1 MKEAHIFILNFL
13 FECNEKVQVSKTYS
27 QGHHK
32 KILTETYFLK
42 NLHLNNKKNLYIPKN
57 YDINTN
63 MKRKLQKGGIFVEE
77 NLEKETKKVLVVD
90 DEQAIIDVLVYN
102 LQKEGYETLEATD
115 GVTAVNIALEQKPD
129 LMLLDIMLPK
139 MDGLTVCKRVKNYLN
154 IPILMLTAKD
164 AEIDK
169 IVGLELGADDYITK
183 PFSVRELM
191 ARVKA
196 NLRKNEISSIVKETI
211 PEATET
217 EKNAENVIKVND
229 IELDLDRFEVKVRG
243 EIIDLTLREF
253 EVLKFLASQPGQ
265 VVTRETLLEKVWGY
279 EYYGD
284 IRTVDVTV
292 RRIREKIE
300 ANPKEPRYLKVV
312 WGIGYKIEKI

>member
-1 MKEAHIFILNFL
+1 M
-13 FECNEKVQVSKTYS
+13 
-27 QGHHK
+27 
-32 KILTETYFLK
+32 
-42 NLHLNNKKNLYIPKN
+42 
-57 YDINTN
+57 
-63 MKRKLQKGGIFVEE
+63 EE
-77 NLEKETKKVLVVD
+77 NLEKEVKKVLVVD
-90 DEQAIIDVLVYN
+90 DEQSIIDVLVYN
-102 LQKEGYETLEATD
+102 LKKEGYETLEATD
-115 GVTAVNIALEQKPD
+115 GITAVNIALEKKPD

-139 MDGLTVCKRVKNYLN
+139 LDGLSVCKRVKNYLN

-196 NLRKNEISSIVKETI
+196 NLRKNEMSNVPKET
-211 PEATET
+211 
-217 EKNAENVIKVND
+217 VND
-229 IELDLDRFEVKVRG
+229 ISEVETNNDNIIKVKDLELDLDRFEVKVRG

-265 VVTRETLLEKVWGY
+265 VITRETLLEKVWGY

-300 ANPKEPRYLKVV
+300 KDTSNPKLLITKRGV
-312 WGIGYKIEKI
+312 GYYIATKK

>member
-1 MKEAHIFILNFL
+1 M
-13 FECNEKVQVSKTYS
+13 
-27 QGHHK
+27 
-32 KILTETYFLK
+32 
-42 NLHLNNKKNLYIPKN
+42 
-57 YDINTN
+57 
-63 MKRKLQKGGIFVEE
+63 EE
-77 NLEKETKKVLVVD
+77 NLGKEIKRVLVVYY
-90 DEQAIIDVLVYN
+90 EQAIIYVLVYN
-102 LQKEGYETLEATD
+102 LKKEGYETLEAND
-115 GVTAVNIALEQKPD
+115 GLTAVNIALEEKPD

-139 MDGLTVCKRVKNYLN
+139 LDGLSVCKRVKNHLN

-196 NLRKNEISSIVKETI
+196 NLRKNEISNISKEIITDIKET
-211 PEATET
+211 ET
-217 EKNAENVIKVND
+217 KNENIIEVNNL
-229 IELDLDRFEVKVRG
+229 ELDLDRFEVKVRG

-253 EVLKFLASQPGQ
+253 EVLKFLAMQPGQ

-300 ANPKEPRYLKVV
+300 KDTSNPKILITKRGV
-312 WGIGYKIEKI
+312 GYYIATKK

>member
-1 MKEAHIFILNFL
+1 M
-13 FECNEKVQVSKTYS
+13 
-27 QGHHK
+27 
-32 KILTETYFLK
+32 
-42 NLHLNNKKNLYIPKN
+42 YIPKIC
-57 YDINTN
+57 DINTSIR
-63 MKRKLQKGGIFVEE
+63 RKLQKGGIFVEE
-77 NLEKETKKVLVVD
+77 NLEKTTKKVLVVD

-102 LQKEGYETLEATD
+102 LKKEGYETLEATD
-115 GVTAVNIALEQKPD
+115 GITAVNMALEQKPD

-196 NLRKNEISSIVKETI
+196 NLRKNEITNVTNITPEQI
-211 PEATET
+211 PEIIETET
-217 EKNAENVIKVND
+217 KKDNIIKVND

-243 EIIDLTLREF
+243 DIIDLTLREF
-253 EVLKFLASQPGQ
+253 EVLKFLAAQPGQ
-265 VVTRETLLEKVWGY
+265 VITRETLLEKVWGY

-300 ANPKEPRYLKVV
+300 KDTSSPKILITKRGV
-312 WGIGYKIEKI
+312 GYYIATK

>member
-1 MKEAHIFILNFL
+1 M
-13 FECNEKVQVSKTYS
+13 
-27 QGHHK
+27 
-32 KILTETYFLK
+32 
-42 NLHLNNKKNLYIPKN
+42 
-57 YDINTN
+57 
-63 MKRKLQKGGIFVEE
+63 EE
-77 NLEKETKKVLVVD
+77 NLEKGAKKVLIVD

-102 LQKEGYETLEATD
+102 LKKEGYETLEATD
-115 GVTAVNIALEQKPD
+115 GITAVNMALEEKPD

-139 MDGLTVCKRVKNYLN
+139 LDGLSVCKRVKNYLN

-196 NLRKNEISSIVKETI
+196 NLRKNEIANIRKEEDNTI
-211 PEATET
+211 EEFNG
-217 EKNAENVIKVND
+217 KSENKIKVND
-229 IELDLDRFEVKVRG
+229 LELDLDRFEVKVRG

-253 EVLKFLASQPGQ
+253 EVLKFLAGQPGQ

-300 ANPKEPRYLKVV
+300 KDTSAPKILITKRGV
-312 WGIGYKIEKI
+312 GYYIATK